1 MLWADENQLQLLT
14 TCDTYSEPTMY
25 IWYYIF
31 NNFIPKF
38 MKQEVNT
45 SHYLSLMI
53 HSLKKKKILP
63 IILGP
68 VVLGAYTT

>member
-1 MLWADENQLQLLT
+1 
-14 TCDTYSEPTMY
+14 
-25 IWYYIF
+25 
-31 NNFIPKF
+31 
-38 MKQEVNT
+38 MKEEVNT

-53 HSLKKKKILP
+53 HSLKKKKKILP